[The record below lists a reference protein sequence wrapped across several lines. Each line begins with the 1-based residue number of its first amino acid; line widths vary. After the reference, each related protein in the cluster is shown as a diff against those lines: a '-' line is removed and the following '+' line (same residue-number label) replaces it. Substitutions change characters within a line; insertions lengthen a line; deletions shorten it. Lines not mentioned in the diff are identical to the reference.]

1 MSDFNSPRLAARSC
15 ASALRLLAAAALLAA
30 VSACGSSSG
39 GPATVV
45 NEVSTVS
52 TTNAYTG
59 PAPANA
65 DVQAFMLNF
74 WQNVNPSNRCGGCHH
89 QGGQSPQFARTDDVN
104 LAYQA
109 ALPLVNVTNPSQS
122 EFVIKVGGGHNCW
135 VADPSACAATMTVWI
150 QNWVGAGSASLS
162 QVTLVAPPVQT
173 PGNSKQFP
181 ASPALFQSTVFP
193 LLTAYCS
200 GCHQPNSASAQQP
213 YFADASNVASSYIA
227 AQPKMDINCDA
238 TTQGLAYCQANVF
251 ETSRFYQRQ
260 ATDLHHCWA
269 TTSGGQPNC
278 GGPTSGSAGQML
290 AALTA
295 FSAGVPVTQIDPT
308 LVISN
313 AVTLT
318 QGTIAAGGARYD
330 ANVIAKYMFETGQG
344 STAYDTSGVSPEADL
359 TLYGNVQ
366 WAGGWGIIIGAGGS
380 AQASTS
386 ASQKLTSMIQP
397 AGEFTVETWVA
408 PANVTQT
415 NAWIV
420 SYSGSNTTRNVTLGQ
435 AAEQYQGMTRSS
447 ATDTNGM
454 PPLTTTTANG
464 AAQAALQH
472 VVLTYDPINGEKMY
486 VNGMFTGDVDP
497 SKGGTLANWDSAF
510 ALVLGNETTGQR
522 QWQGVIKFLAIHN
535 RALTPAQIQQNFA
548 AGVGQKYFLLF
559 GVSQLSGVPQS
570 YILFQ
575 ASQYDN
581 YSYLF
586 AQPKFISL
594 DPTATIPA
602 NLKISGIRIGVNGVL
617 APAGQSFATLNATVG
632 GSSYTAANGQLL
644 SPLGTVIPVQL
655 GPANDMFF
663 LSFDQFGSSL
673 HTFVDPAG
681 QPQPLA
687 PDTTLQADVGIM
699 SFERFNNS
707 LSRITGVP
715 INDTVVQP
723 VYMASQQAMP
733 AGPQIGAFVSSQ
745 QTAMSSL
752 ANAYCA
758 RMVANSGLRDTFFG
772 SGSASI
778 NSSLTQ
784 AANPALQAAALRTAI
799 ETALASNAVGSQA
812 SPLSPA
818 SYNAVVNETDALLL
832 RIGGSPANGL
842 PAISV
847 PATVQQAIVAACT
860 AALSSAAVTLQ

>member
-1 MSDFNSPRLAARSC
+1 MIRVPAMSGSNSPRLTARSC
-15 ASALRLLAAAALLAA
+15 TSALKSLAAAALLAA
-30 VSACGSSSG
+30 LSACGSSG

-109 ALPLVNVTNPSQS
+109 ALPLVNVTNPSLS
-122 EFVIKVGGGHNCW
+122 EFVVKVGSGHNCW

-181 ASPALFQSTVFP
+181 SSDALFVSTVFP
-193 LLTAYCS
+193 LLTQWCS

-213 YFADASNVASSYIA
+213 YFADATNPAGSYIA
-227 AQPKMDINCDA
+227 AQPKID
-238 TTQGLAYCQANVF
+238 LAQPNQ
-251 ETSRFYQRQ
+251 SRFYQRL

-269 TTSGGQPNC
+269 TTPGGQPDC
-278 GGPTSGSAGQML
+278 PGSAALML
-290 AALTA
+290 TQLTNFA
-295 FSAGVPVTQIDPT
+295 NGVPVTTVNPNM
-308 LVISN
+308 VVSN
-313 AVTLT
+313 AVTLV

-366 WAGGWGIIIGAGGS
+366 WAGGWGLIIGAGGS
-380 AQASTS
+380 AQGSTS
-386 ASQKLTSMIQP
+386 ASQKLTSLIQP

-447 ATDTNGM
+447 VTDTNGM

-472 VVLTYDPINGEKMY
+472 VVLTYDPINGQKMY
-486 VNGMFTGDVDP
+486 VNGVYTGDVDP
-497 SKGGTLANWDSAF
+497 SKGGTLANWDSTF

-602 NLKISGIRIGVNGVL
+602 NLQISGMRIGVNGVL
-617 APAGQSFATLNATVG
+617 APSGQSFATLNATLG
-632 GSSYTAANGQLL
+632 GSTYTAANGQLL

-655 GPANDMFF
+655 GPANDLFF
-663 LSFDQFGSSL
+663 LSFDQFGSA
-673 HTFVDPAG
+673 TFAFVDPPG
-681 QPQPLA
+681 VPQPPVANNTL
-687 PDTTLQADVGIM
+687 LQADYGIM
-699 SFERFNNS
+699 TFERFNNA
-707 LSRITGVP
+707 LSRMTGVP
-715 INDTVVQP
+715 ITDTVVQP
-723 VYMASQQAMP
+723 VYMNSQQAMP

-752 ANAYCA
+752 ANAYCGE
-758 RMVANSGLRDTFFG
+758 MMANQGLRDTFFG
-772 SGSASI
+772 GNSLDGILGQSATVLGGAGGASYRQ
-778 NSSLTQ
+778 T
-784 AANPALQAAALRTAI
+784 I
-799 ETALASNAVGSQA
+799 ETALATSAVGSQV
-812 SPLSPA
+812 SPVSPV
-818 SYNAVVNETDALLL
+818 SYNAVVNETDALMQ
-832 RIGGSPANGL
+832 RIAGTPMNGL

-847 PATVQQAIVAACT
+847 SATVSQSIVAACT